1 MSWKLANFMDSRL
14 SQAIAAA
21 ATTIYID
28 ADDVD
33 LLPTLGVGDKAK
45 AVIFNATNRE
55 IVNITAW
62 TTDGTLTVERAK
74 EGTTAVAFAAG
85 TKIVHTPTA
94 EILQAVLDATIQ
106 AVYRGT
112 AAGTDAITVT
122 TTGSVPTPSDGDEV
136 TFEVANTNTAGV
148 TLTVTNG
155 SSTIGPFS
163 VVKQDGTAL
172 RAGELRAGWRAK
184 VLYDSTAIGW
194 TLISQTSKR
203 YDIDRINTGPLTA
216 GNQLPNGSFDAWIN
230 ATTFATPAS
239 GTETADNVV
248 AEYDGTIG
256 AFSVSRQT
264 FTLGQTDV
272 DGGPKYYL
280 RWDQSSAG
288 AASTYRRLRMR
299 IPQVGKYALELVIA
313 SLYAKADIGRNVTA
327 RLIQSFG
334 TGGAPS
340 AEVVLASEVW
350 TLTTGWQR
358 FDLST
363 TVTSIAGKTLGS
375 DSNDGLI
382 LELSLP
388 VNATMTVD
396 FAMGQFELGD
406 VMTKPHSRLPWGVEF
421 GGTGGSFQ
429 SIADYV
435 TYLNPLILASY
446 PDLAAIEALAGTSGG
461 LFKTAAN
468 TWALRNLAVGTG
480 LTVTN
485 PAGVAGDPTVSLG
498 TALTNYNADPMSV
511 AELASV
517 TAVFGTAAF
526 KNEGTGNTLDADTV
540 DGIHAATIAQLGV
553 SNVFTAA
560 QEVTVTAA
568 GVAFTVTSTDAGATV
583 GPAIVLDRNSA
594 SPAVSDYL
602 GAVYYRGRDSGGNA
616 TDYVITQAFI
626 IDPTNGSEDSLFLL
640 TTLVAGAAVEQFRAG
655 NNQVRVPTGTAGIP
669 GLAVGL
675 NGVGFYESSANII
688 ACATGGAARWS
699 TSTTQSID
707 ALYPIVVAD
716 GSAASPAF
724 AFRSDTDCGMYRIGA
739 DNIALAVG
747 GARYID
753 ITSAR
758 ILTSAPLR
766 YEAFYN
772 AADTKELGYKGAPL
786 IGDAASN
793 AAISFAL
800 ADAGCTAYHDEVTA
814 RTWTIPANASIAFP
828 IGTVIIIDNT
838 GNAGAAGTITLN
850 ITSDTL
856 RRGDG
861 VAGTGS
867 RNISASS
874 VAFIRKTKS
883 TEWVI
888 TGAFT

>member
-33 LLPTLGVGDKAK
+33 LLPTLGASDKAK
-45 AVIFNATNRE
+45 AVIFNATDRE

-112 AAGTDAITVT
+112 ATGTDAITVT

-148 TLTVTNG
+148 TLAVTNG

-163 VVKQDGTAL
+163 VVKQDGAAL

-184 VLYDSTAIGW
+184 VLYDSTAAGW
-194 TLISQTSKR
+194 TLISQASKR

-216 GNQLPNGSFDAWIN
+216 GNQLPNGSFDAWNN

-340 AEVVLASEVW
+340 AEVVLVSEVW
-350 TLTTGWQR
+350 ALTTGWQR

-375 DSNDGLI
+375 GGDDGLI

-388 VNATMTVD
+388 VNTSMTID

-406 VMTKPHSRLPWGVEF
+406 AMTKPHSRLPWPWQA
-421 GGTGGSFQ
+421 GGTGGSFD
-429 SIADYV
+429 SATDFINTV
-435 TYLNPLILASY
+435 F
-446 PDLAAIEALAGTSGG
+446 PDAGAIEALAGTSG
-461 LFKTAAN
+461 LLAKTAAN
-468 TWALRNLAVGTG
+468 AWALRNLAVGTG
-480 LTVTN
+480 LVVTN
-485 PAGVAGDPTVSLG
+485 PAGIAGDPTVGLG
-498 TALTNYNADPMSV
+498 TALTDYVADPMSV
-511 AELASV
+511 AELASI
-517 TAVFGTAAF
+517 TGTFGTAAF
-526 KNEGTGNTLDADTV
+526 LPDSNIVHIAGNETITGIKRVEQAVATDLLRFGNTANTSLVAPRWTDATTFEFVPAPSATPDATKGFGYDVTNTRWFCDTAFLSSGV
-540 DGIHAATIAQLGV
+540 VTVPDGSAANPGLKITSEQTGLYRVSATALGVAVAGGGVAIFSTTAANFSAIAQIIGSSGSAATPTIIVRASDTNSGRYSIA
-553 SNVFTAA
+553 
-560 QEVTVTAA
+560 
-568 GVAFTVTSTDAGATV
+568 D
-583 GPAIVLDRNSA
+583 D
-594 SPAVSDYL
+594 
-602 GAVYYRGRDSGGNA
+602 
-616 TDYVITQAFI
+616 
-626 IDPTNGSEDSLFLL
+626 
-640 TTLVAGAAVEQFRAG
+640 
-655 NNQVRVPTGTAGIP
+655 
-669 GLAVGL
+669 
-675 NGVGFYESSANII
+675 NIGE
-688 ACATGGAARWS
+688 ATGGALRFDWN
-699 TSTTQSID
+699 TSRLLFASSFDVQ
-707 ALYPIVVAD
+707 LN
-716 GSAASPAF
+716 SA
-724 AFRSDTDCGMYRIGA
+724 
-739 DNIALAVG
+739 
-747 GARYID
+747 
-753 ITSAR
+753 
-758 ILTSAPLR
+758 
-766 YEAFYN
+766 
-772 AADTKELGYKGAPL
+772 
-786 IGDAASN
+786 
-793 AAISFAL
+793 
-800 ADAGCTAYHDEVTA
+800 
-814 RTWTIPANASIAFP
+814 TIPASVTSVGFRGVPNIAGDKSAGYSTAGSDCGAAIPFTASATLTISTNASIPVP
-828 IGTVIIIDNT
+828 IGTVIMVPSLNGGGNVTVHPDT
-838 GNAGAAGTITLN
+838 GV
-850 ITSDTL
+850 TL

-861 VAGTGS
+861 TAGTGD
-867 RNISASS
+867 RTVAANSA
-874 VAFIRKTKS
+874 AWLWKRGTD
-883 TEWVI
+883 EWYI
-888 TGAFT
+888 FGLFT